1 MGTNSSFALLENQ
14 KVFAWGSSN
23 SGKLGFKLAG
33 GKNYMLPKEIIELK
47 AQKVVLYQIAAGPFH
62 TLLLTRDG
70 KVYTMGNSK
79 DGKLGFEIVGGGIQV
94 IDTPQRIKD
103 APVFFC
109 HTKAKTRLKE
119 YPLFNDY
126 DEVGRLK
133 PVFNKDLPYEV
144 NQLACGD
151 NFQLFLMNNGDLY
164 SCGSNKVGQLGT
176 SKKTKPGT
184 SSTDEDDTESDD
196 GSDGEEDGEELPKA
210 IRKKIDDLERKKDRV
225 RLERITRCFKEKV
238 TFKVQLVAV
247 GGMHAV
253 AILQNDAGV
262 FSWGSNSHGQLG
274 LQKQD
279 IHMSFLPYRI
289 KNLGGEVACK
299 QVACGENHTVFLM
312 ANGGVLTCGAN
323 EFGQCGLAQ
332 DAAVDSQA
340 GGKEDFY
347 SPTVIEKSYLD
358 NVVYVACGRFHT
370 IAVRKQNDG
379 EGN

>member
-1 MGTNSSFALLENQ
+1 M
-14 KVFAWGSSN
+14 
-23 SGKLGFKLAG
+23 
-33 GKNYMLPKEIIELK
+33 
-47 AQKVVLYQIAAGPFH
+47 LYQIAAGPFH

-70 KVYTMGNSK
+70 KVFTMGNSK

-94 IDTPQRIKD
+94 IDTPQRIKE

-126 DEVGRLK
+126 DEVGRLR
-133 PVFNKDLPYEV
+133 PVFNKDAPYEV

-151 NFQLFLMNNGDLY
+151 NFQLFLMNNGLLY

-184 SSTDEDDTESDD
+184 DSTDEDDTESDE
-196 GSDGEEDGEELPKA
+196 GSDEEEDGEELPKA

-225 RLERITRCFKEKV
+225 KIEPITRCFKEKV
-238 TFKVQLVAV
+238 SFKVQLVAV

-289 KNLGGEVACK
+289 KNLGGEAACK

-312 ANGGVLTCGAN
+312 GTGGVLTCGAN

-340 GGKEDFY
+340 GGKENFW
-347 SPTVIEKSYLD
+347 SPTVIEKSYLE
-358 NVVYVACGRFHT
+358 NVVFVACGRFHT

-379 EGN
+379 ENNAEEEDEGANGGNT